1 MKAADSPMDGTDA
14 GGVVLDSGAAWGT
27 NERIAP
33 PGILESAAGLAPAVR
48 QDWLA

>member
-1 MKAADSPMDGTDA
+1 MQKNHLHCRGPEVSEGLC
-14 GGVVLDSGAAWGT
+14 GGCGH
-27 NERIAP
+27 ERIAP